1 VLVSSIA
8 PSAVGG
14 GFAPAAELCALLRH
28 EVAIC
33 TAGRRRK
40 RRSSHDVVSSV
51 SALRGRHW
59 QRWGLKHA
67 VAVGPVSRTRE
78 RLRGMKGMDNGSE
91 ALTLRIVTSAELKR
105 LKGSRPKKGRGP
117 SAGDFNGRPPHV
129 ACPPVYRG
137 VLTLLCTSR
146 NVVSRTRSPGRC
158 KAVRP
163 GVARPQGRGTA
174 EPVKDAGGS
183 EGRPVIGRI
192 EGDVSP
198 HAERRLTSR
207 GCDRTKKTRQ
217 IANRGSVYHG

>member
-1 VLVSSIA
+1 
-8 PSAVGG
+8 
-14 GFAPAAELCALLRH
+14 LRH

-78 RLRGMKGMDNGSE
+78 RLWGMKGMDNGSE

-105 LKGSRPKKGRGP
+105 HKGSRPKKGRGP
-117 SAGDFNGRPPHV
+117 SAGDFNARPPHV

-137 VLTLLCTSR
+137 VLTPAVHIAKRGKPDLLSGQ
-146 NVVSRTRSPGRC
+146 V
-158 KAVRP
+158 
-163 GVARPQGRGTA
+163 QGRQTWSRPTA
-174 EPVKDAGGS
+174 REGNGGAGK
-183 EGRPVIGRI
+183 GRGRK
-192 EGDVSP
+192 
-198 HAERRLTSR
+198 RRPSGNRADR
-207 GCDRTKKTRQ
+207 GRR
-217 IANRGSVYHG
+217 IA